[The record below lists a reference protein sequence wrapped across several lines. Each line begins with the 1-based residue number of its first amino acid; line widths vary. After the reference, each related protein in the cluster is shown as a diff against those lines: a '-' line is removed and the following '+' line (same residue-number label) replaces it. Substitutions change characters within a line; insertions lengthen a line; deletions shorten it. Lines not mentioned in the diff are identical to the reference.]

1 MGKKKRKAGTG
12 ARGGGAGRRSPDAGL
27 GLFDRFRRELKK
39 YQDGVHLLGEPA
51 GPMGAAVVARLP
63 AEFRAFV
70 QSWNGA
76 ELFNEAYR
84 VCGVG
89 PDAVGGDVLQA
100 AAPGRGGGGG
110 AAGGGSGS
118 ASASAGGEA
127 GGDGDDDGAV
137 VFPAGALE
145 IAAAAEG
152 ARFALAADGRVLRW
166 DPDDEA
172 VVPEASGL
180 ERWLGAL
187 MVREGLLYDAEGEFI
202 EGAFEGD
209 AVAPELAI
217 AGERKALVIDPEA
230 MGPRLRLAR
239 ALREQGKRDDMLIEL
254 ERLLELERARVAAGG
269 SAASGPGLPPW
280 ALHELARLRWA
291 LADRDD
297 ALELAD
303 EITAAA
309 GPASAGEAA
318 VLAAQAATWAV
329 ARDKPALA
337 KRLGERARA
346 LSPDVVTRLRDA
358 GAYHVES
365 GDIAAAKEL
374 LEAAKLLAPRDL
386 TVLELLRRAKAGKAS

>member
-1 MGKKKRKAGTG
+1 MAKKKRKAGRG
-12 ARGGGAGRRSPDAGL
+12 AGGAGGVAGRRSPDAGL

-51 GPMGAAVVARLP
+51 GPLGAAVVARLP

-89 PDAVGGDVLQA
+89 PGAVGGDVLQA
-100 AAPGRGGGGG
+100 AAPGQGGGGDV
-110 AAGGGSGS
+110 GGD
-118 ASASAGGEA
+118 
-127 GGDGDDDGAV
+127 GDGDDDGAV

-172 VVPEASGL
+172 VVPEASGM

-209 AVAPELAI
+209 AVTPELAI

-269 SAASGPGLPPW
+269 TAASGPGLPAW

-303 EITAAA
+303 EVTAAA

-318 VLAAQAATWAV
+318 VLAAQAATWAA
-329 ARDKPALA
+329 ARDKPALV
-337 KRLGERARA
+337 KKLGERARA

-365 GDIAAAKEL
+365 GDVSAAKEL

>member
-1 MGKKKRKAGTG
+1 MGRGKKKRKAGAGKG
-12 ARGGGAGRRSPDAGL
+12 AGGGGAVAGRRSPDAGL

-51 GPMGAAVVARLP
+51 GPMGAAVMARLP

-89 PDAVGGDVLQA
+89 PGAVGGDVLQA
-100 AAPGRGGGGG
+100 AAPGRGGAGG
-110 AAGGGSGS
+110 A
-118 ASASAGGEA
+118 EA
-127 GGDGDDDGAV
+127 DGDDDGAE

-152 ARFALAADGRVLRW
+152 ARFALATDGRVLRW

-239 ALREQGKRDDMLIEL
+239 ALREQGNRDDMLIEL

-269 SAASGPGLPPW
+269 NAAAGPGLPAW

-318 VLAAQAATWAV
+318 VLAAQAATWAT

-337 KRLGERARA
+337 KKLAERARA

-365 GDIAAAKEL
+365 GDVAAAKEL

-386 TVLELLRRAKAGKAS
+386 TVLELLRRVKAGKAS

>member
-1 MGKKKRKAGTG
+1 MAKKKRKAGKG
-12 ARGGGAGRRSPDAGL
+12 AGGGGRGGGGVAGRRSPDAGL

-51 GPMGAAVVARLP
+51 GPLGAAVVARLP

-89 PDAVGGDVLQA
+89 ASAVGGDVLQA
-100 AAPGRGGGGG
+100 AAPGPGGG
-110 AAGGGSGS
+110 AA
-118 ASASAGGEA
+118 AAAGQAAGE
-127 GGDGDDDGAV
+127 GDDDGAV

-152 ARFALAADGRVLRW
+152 ARFALATDGRVLRW

-269 SAASGPGLPPW
+269 SAASGPGLPAW

-303 EITAAA
+303 QVTAAA

-318 VLAAQAATWAV
+318 VLAAQAATWAA
-329 ARDKPALA
+329 ARERPALV
-337 KRLGERARA
+337 KQLSERARA

-358 GAYHVES
+358 GAYQVES
-365 GDIAAAKEL
+365 GDVAAAKEL

-386 TVLELLRRAKAGKAS
+386 TVLELLRRARAGKGS